1 MSTKWC
7 TALAVLVGAHALIFE
22 NSADVQVFTAN
33 KCAEIVDKANTSGHV
48 TEESSVSVCRKHLQS
63 KESCGLLGEMLAL
76 AQMRDD
82 FNRSNFC
89 ETMSFAHACSA
100 AMEDFLS
107 SDAVADL
114 AFGHCLRSHRLRQA
128 KTDAT
133 VGNYCQRF
141 QGVLSAAVKASD
153 TIDTLREC
161 YMMEL
166 EQKSHKSSTAQAV
179 TSKVTMPQQVPVPQS
194 QDGAKTQAVQQ
205 IPAAQPQVRH
215 LSGGM
220 QTVCS
225 MCPSAASK
233 L

>member
-1 MSTKWC
+1 C

-22 NSADVQVFTAN
+22 NSADIQVFTAN
-33 KCAEIVDKANTSGHV
+33 KCADIVDKANTSGHV

-63 KESCGLLGEMLAL
+63 KETCGLLGEMLAL

-82 FNRSNFC
+82 FNKSSFC
-89 ETMSFAHACSA
+89 ETMSSAHACSA

-128 KTDAT
+128 KMEAA

-141 QGVLSAAVKASD
+141 QSVLTAAVKASD

-166 EQKSHKSSTAQAV
+166 ERSSSHKSPAQGVAA
-179 TSKVTMPQQVPVPQS
+179 KVTQVTQIPQQVPAPQS
-194 QDGAKTQAVQQ
+194 QEGAKPQA
-205 IPAAQPQVRH
+205 
-215 LSGGM
+215 
-220 QTVCS
+220 
-225 MCPSAASK
+225 
-233 L
+233 